1 MIIFIN
7 IPKIRFIAL
16 VGLIVIG
23 IDSNIVINIAISFQT
38 IVRYLKWNN
47 RKKILTFEKIFDII
61 II

>member
-23 IDSNIVINIAISFQT
+23 IDSSIIQNIDINFQI

-47 RKKILTFEKIFDII
+47 RKKILTFKKIFDII